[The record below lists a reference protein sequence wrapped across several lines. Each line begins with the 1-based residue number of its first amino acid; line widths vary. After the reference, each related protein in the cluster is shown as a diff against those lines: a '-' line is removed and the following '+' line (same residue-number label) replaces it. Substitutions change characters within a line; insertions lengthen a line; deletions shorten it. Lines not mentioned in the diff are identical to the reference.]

1 MPLGVFLYIPQL
13 QSGAITW
20 DAGEHPYFYAK
31 KEGFALNK
39 MKALVAKLVKA
50 NKADYA

>member
-1 MPLGVFLYIPQL
+1 MLASIPIFMP
-13 QSGAITW
+13 
-20 DAGEHPYFYAK
+20 K

-50 NKADYA
+50 N